1 MLLSKTVQIHLL
13 INSNIMV
20 VGLKQDP
27 LVVDLRKEVS
37 NLEELMVLLT
47 KMDIHLL

>member
-13 INSNIMV
+13 ISSNIMV
-20 VGLKQDP
+20 VGLKQDL
-27 LVVDLRKEVS
+27 LVVDLRKEVN

-47 KMDIHLL
+47 KMDILLL